1 MDPDFDKTLPPRPRQ
16 PENPVN
22 DVTLPGRHD
31 RKPDGRFEPGD
42 LIMNRYKV
50 LSELG
55 QGGMGVVYKC
65 FDDVAGVEV
74 ALKALPP
81 ELSHN
86 TLEMEDIKENFQL
99 VHNLH
104 HPNIAAYDADTMRII
119 DNLREHGISVKAV
132 VVTRYDGHPAVNSFI
147 NKLERRGI
155 RVYKHNSIKGYPAD
169 VDLIVSENGYGANE
183 YIETE
188 KPIVIVT
195 GPGPSSG
202 KMATCLSQ
210 VYHEHLRGVSAG
222 YAKFET
228 FPVWNLPLNHPVNIA
243 YEAATADIGDVN
255 MVDSFHLE
263 ATGQTAINYNRDI
276 AIFPVVRRICERI
289 MGKDQAYVSPT
300 DMGVNR
306 VGFAISDDDA
316 VCYAAKQE
324 IIRRYFRYRCEYALG
339 ATEKATIDRIKVL
352 MDNLNLQEED
362 RNTVAPARAAA
373 EQAANESGK
382 GDDGYYCGAALELP
396 DGRIIT
402 GKNSPILHASAAC
415 VLNAI
420 KALANLPAEL
430 LLLAPAVIDSVSKLK
445 HDIIQTR
452 RTSMDLDEMLIALA
466 VSASNNPAVSL
477 AMKQLSSLSGCE
489 MHISHMPSPGDEA
502 GLRKLGINLTCDPKF
517 ASRDLFIS

>member
-1 MDPDFDKTLPPRPRQ
+1 MKTIGFDNDLYLRQ
-16 PENPVN
+16 QSEEILNRAARFDN
-22 DVTLPGRHD
+22 KLYLEFGGKLAYDLHAARILPGFDPNVKLQLLQRLRD
-31 RKPDGRFEPGD
+31 KIDVVICIYAGDIERKKIRADFG
-42 LIMNRYKV
+42 I
-50 LSELG
+50 
-55 QGGMGVVYKC
+55 
-65 FDDVAGVEV
+65 
-74 ALKALPP
+74 
-81 ELSHN
+81 
-86 TLEMEDIKENFQL
+86 
-99 VHNLH
+99 
-104 HPNIAAYDADTMRII
+104 AYDADTMRII

-155 RVYKHNSIKGYPAD
+155 RVSKHNSITGYPAD